1 MDENGNGTRR
11 EDPAL
16 AARIA
21 AGDREALRRVYEDH
35 AERLLNLARRVLL
48 DDDDARDLVQ
58 ELFVS
63 LPGRIAG
70 FRGEAGLSTWLHR
83 VATNDAL
90 MLLRSRRRR
99 GELLKR
105 FLFPFAGP
113 AEEDDPTRE
122 RTLGELSDAVLGR
135 FDPATRAM
143 LWMAD
148 AEGIDLRTIALSLGV
163 PEGTVKSRLS
173 RAREKARRWLQEAGH
188 GRLEEL
194 V

>member
-16 AARIA
+16 VARIA
-21 AGDREALRRVYEDH
+21 AGDREALRQVYEDH

-122 RTLGELSDAVLGR
+122 R
-135 FDPATRAM
+135 
-143 LWMAD
+143 
-148 AEGIDLRTIALSLGV
+148 
-163 PEGTVKSRLS
+163 
-173 RAREKARRWLQEAGH
+173 RR
-188 GRLEEL
+188 
-194 V
+194 